1 MRDLGKATIKLVSNS
16 IDSVNSIA
24 QQIIS
29 IAKMLNVKCSGPIPL
44 PTRRIKI
51 AVRRT
56 PCSNGSH
63 TFEKWEMRFHK
74 RLVEVDSDEQV
85 LRQLMR
91 IPVPDNIQI
100 EIGLS

>member
-16 IDSVNSIA
+16 MDSVTSVA
-24 QQIIS
+24 QQITS

-44 PTRRIKI
+44 PTKRIRI

-56 PCSNGSH
+56 PCGSGSH

>member
-1 MRDLGKATIKLVSNS
+1 MGKATIKLVSN
-16 IDSVNSIA
+16 DVNSVTNVA
-24 QQIIS
+24 QQIKT
-29 IAKMLNVKCSGPIPL
+29 IAGTLNVKCKGPIPL
-44 PTRRIKI
+44 PTRKLKI

-56 PCSNGSH
+56 PCGSGSH

-74 RLVEVDSDEQV
+74 KLIVVDSDEQV